1 MFTTT
6 RAFQIASAGSLVAIL
21 SLVLACG
28 GDDGGSEPSATES
41 TPSAQAPKAP
51 AAPKAPVPAPK
62 VTDKGLP
69 DGFPSDIPLYPGAK
83 SERSLGIPGGPT
95 LAAFSSGDDVESVLS
110 FYTDQLSGAGWEVSE
125 TGGQNRGI
133 RASKDGRSV
142 NIRVDARPEGT
153 TNIAIVVSQS

>member
-28 GDDGGSEPSATES
+28 GDDGGNEPSATES
-41 TPSAQAPKAP
+41 TPSAQAP
-51 AAPKAPVPAPK
+51 PKAPVPAST